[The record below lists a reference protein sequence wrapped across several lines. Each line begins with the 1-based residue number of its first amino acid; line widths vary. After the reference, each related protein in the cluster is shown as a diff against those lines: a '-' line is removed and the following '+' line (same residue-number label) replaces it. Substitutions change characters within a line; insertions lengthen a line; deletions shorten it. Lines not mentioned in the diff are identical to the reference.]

1 MIKAELDVLTN
12 SITSYR
18 ELAAYLQSQIR
29 SLEEDGAYLQQ
40 ESRDPVLAAIRVQ
53 EQRMENL
60 LAESAPRPLYAPIS
74 GVISTVHHKENEY
87 VRSGVPILQ
96 IEYAVPSYVV
106 GFVCKSFRVFH
117 SVGVLM

>member
-1 MIKAELDVLTN
+1 MTNVLT
-12 SITSYR
+12 IYRDRASY
-18 ELAAYLQSQIR
+18 QNSQIVT
-29 SLEEDGAYLQQ
+29 LEEDGAYLHQ

-60 LAESAPRPLYAPIS
+60 LAESAPRPIYAPIS

-96 IEYAVPSYVV
+96 IESAVPSYVV
-106 GFVCKSFRVFH
+106 GYVRQPFTVVPREGMPVQIRRR
-117 SVGVLM
+117 